1 MSSAIVRHILV
12 KDIALAQ
19 QIKDKLERGA
29 DFAKLAKQYSTCN
42 SAQRGGELGEV
53 KKGQLVPVIDK
64 LVFSAPEKVLQGPIK
79 SKFGYH
85 LLEVKFRMDHF
96 R

>member
-1 MSSAIVRHILV
+1 MSTAIVRHILV
-12 KDIALAQ
+12 KDIAQAEALKQ
-19 QIKDKLERGA
+19 KLKNGA
-29 DFAKLAKQYSTCN
+29 DFAKLAKQHSICN
-42 SAQRGGELGEV
+42 SANRGGELGEV

-85 LLEVKFRMDHF
+85 LLEVKFRMGSL